1 MAMIKERWEHH
12 GNHYLVRTNCYGS
25 SFEFIKNL
33 VREAKKDFPD
43 LIEGQIIVQKY
54 RGDRIK
60 GIYGIEFTHPTL
72 NEEYS
77 LIHIPHPI

>member
-1 MAMIKERWEHH
+1 MAMIKERWEHY

-33 VREAKKDFPD
+33 VEEAKKDFPD
-43 LIEGQIIVQKY
+43 LMESQIIVQKY
-54 RGDRIK
+54 RGDRLK

-77 LIHIPHPI
+77 LIYTPPPV